1 MTDIESATP
10 KVDDLPTTRPNVLA
24 VSGQF
29 DPTQPFTEI
38 WMANGEVV
46 RLPTSVLLQTSDVW
60 KSADTQADVLSSNN
74 NAPTVIP
81 LVEERLEVGKRT
93 VATGTVRLNKTVQKY
108 TEVLDETL
116 AVRTFDVERIVINQP
131 VDAPPPVRQEGN
143 TTIYSLVEERLVLT
157 KELVLKEE
165 IRVVQRDTERHDT
178 QVVTLHKEHMTVERV
193 PGQADLERNR

>member
-1 MTDIESATP
+1 
-10 KVDDLPTTRPNVLA
+10 
-24 VSGQF
+24 
-29 DPTQPFTEI
+29 
-38 WMANGEVV
+38 MANGEVV

-60 KSADTQADVLSSNN
+60 KSADTRADVLSSNN
-74 NAPTVIP
+74 SVTIP

-93 VATGTVRLNKTVQKY
+93 VATGTVRLNKTVQEY
-108 TEVLDETL
+108 TEALDETL

-165 IRVVQRDTERHDT
+165 IRIIQRDTERHDT
-178 QVVTLHKEHMTVERV
+178 QVVTLHKEHISVERV
-193 PGQADLERNR
+193 PG

>member
-1 MTDIESATP
+1 MTDTESATST
-10 KVDDLPTTRPNVLA
+10 VDDQPTTRPNVLA

-60 KSADTQADVLSSNN
+60 KSADMRADVLSSRDSV
-74 NAPTVIP
+74 TIP

-93 VATGTVRLNKTVQKY
+93 VATGTVRLNKTVQAY
-108 TEVLDETL
+108 TEALDEIL

-165 IRVVQRDTERHDT
+165 IRIIQRDTERHDT
-178 QVVTLHKEHMTVERV
+178 QHVTLHKEHISVERV
-193 PGQADLERNR
+193 PR

>member
-1 MTDIESATP
+1 MTDTESATST
-10 KVDDLPTTRPNVLA
+10 VDDQSTTRPNVLA

-29 DPTQPFTEI
+29 DATQPFTEI

-60 KSADTQADVLSSNN
+60 KSADTRADVLSSNN
-74 NAPTVIP
+74 SVTIP

-93 VATGTVRLNKTVQKY
+93 VATGTVRLNKTVQEY
-108 TEVLDETL
+108 TEALDETL

-165 IRVVQRDTERHDT
+165 IRIIQRDTERHDT
-178 QVVTLHKEHMTVERV
+178 QVVTLHKEHISVERV
-193 PGQADLERNR
+193 PG

>member
-1 MTDIESATP
+1 MTDTVSATST
-10 KVDDLPTTRPNVLA
+10 VDDLPTTRPNVLA

-38 WMANGEVV
+38 WMADGKVV

-74 NAPTVIP
+74 SATTVIP
-81 LVEERLEVGKRT
+81 LVEERLEIGKRT
-93 VATGTVRLNKTVQKY
+93 VATGTVRLNKTIQEY
-108 TEVLDETL
+108 TEALDETL
-116 AVRTFDVERIVINQP
+116 AIRTFDVERIVMNQP

-165 IRVVQRDTERHDT
+165 IRIIQRDTERHDT
-178 QVVTLHKEHMTVERV
+178 QVVTLHKEHIWVERV
-193 PGQADLERNR
+193 PG

>member
-1 MTDIESATP
+1 MTDTESATST
-10 KVDDLPTTRPNVLA
+10 VDDLPSTRPNVLA

-29 DPTQPFTEI
+29 DPAQPFTEI

-46 RLPTSVLLQTSDVW
+46 RLSTSVLLQTSDVW
-60 KSADTQADVLSSNN
+60 KSADTQADVLSSNSSV
-74 NAPTVIP
+74 TIP

-93 VATGTVRLNKTVQKY
+93 VATGTVRLIKTVQEY
-108 TEVLDETL
+108 TEALDETL

-165 IRVVQRDTERHDT
+165 IRIIQRDTERHDT
-178 QVVTLHKEHMTVERV
+178 QVVTLHKEHISVERV
-193 PGQADLERNR
+193 PGQDDLERNR

>member
-1 MTDIESATP
+1 MTDTDPATSTLPSA
-10 KVDDLPTTRPNVLA
+10 RPNVLA

-38 WMANGEVV
+38 WMADGEVV

-60 KSADTQADVLSSNN
+60 KSAAMQADVLSLNSSV
-74 NAPTVIP
+74 TIP

-93 VATGTVRLNKTVQKY
+93 VATGTVRLTKTVQEY
-108 TEVLDETL
+108 TEALDETL

-165 IRVVQRDTERHDT
+165 IRIVQRDSERHDT
-178 QVVTLHKEHMTVERV
+178 QVVTLHKEHLTVERI
-193 PGQADLERNR
+193 PEQRNG

>member
-1 MTDIESATP
+1 MTDTESATST
-10 KVDDLPTTRPNVLA
+10 VDDQPTTRPNVLA

-29 DPTQPFTEI
+29 DPAQPFTEI

-60 KSADTQADVLSSNN
+60 KSADTRADVLSSNN
-74 NAPTVIP
+74 SVTIP

-93 VATGTVRLNKTVQKY
+93 VATGTVRLNKTVQEY
-108 TEVLDETL
+108 TEALDETL

-165 IRVVQRDTERHDT
+165 IRIIQRDTERHDT
-178 QVVTLHKEHMTVERV
+178 QVVTLHKEHISVERV
-193 PGQADLERNR
+193 PG